1 MARLFITKREI
12 DFVSDIAKEVIKDVI
27 GQKIYYYNISL
38 IKSKVHDLYAESPDK
53 IFEMPIVIDCRVKW
67 MSPEI
72 RTNSFGTE
80 EYYKLEAYIQG
91 RDMIQRG
98 INLNIG
104 DFFSYGDVFFEVT
117 SLFNMRNIFGQV
129 EHVDGYK
136 MMGTQSRQSNFV
148 SKVFGPTSEEHT
160 DADAVQRDFYQ
171 QRGFAEND
179 EGGTGDV
186 RDLVRKGILEPPI
199 SGPAKV
205 KSDLTGIPDDSSF
218 YDET

>member
-1 MARLFITKREI
+1 MSRLFITTREI
-12 DFVSDIAKEVIKDVI
+12 DFVNDITKEVIKDVI

-38 IKSKVHDLYAESPDK
+38 IKSKVHDLYYEAPDK

-72 RTNSFGTE
+72 RTNNFGTE
-80 EYYKLEAYIQG
+80 EYRKIEAYIQG

-117 SLFNMRNIFGQV
+117 SLFNMRNLFGQV

-136 MMGTQSRQSNFV
+136 ITAVQSRQSNFV

-160 DADAVQRDFYQ
+160 DVDAIQKDFYQ
-171 QRGFAEND
+171 QRGFVMND

-186 RDLVRKGILEPPI
+186 RDLVRRGVLDPPI

-205 KSDLTGIPDDSSF
+205 KATSESSTDDASF

>member
-1 MARLFITKREI
+1 MSRLFITKREI
-12 DFVSDIAKEVIKDVI
+12 DFVNDITKEIIKDVV

-53 IFEMPIVIDCRVKW
+53 IFEMPIVVDCRVKW
-67 MSPEI
+67 MPPEI
-72 RTNSFGTE
+72 RTNNFGTE
-80 EYYKLEAYIQG
+80 EYYKIEAYIQG

-98 INLNIG
+98 INMNIG

-117 SLFNMRNIFGQV
+117 SLFNMRNIYGQV
-129 EHVDGYK
+129 EHIDGWK
-136 MMGTQSRQSNFV
+136 MTATQSRQSNFV

-160 DADAVQRDFYQ
+160 DADAIQDNFYQ
-171 QRGFAEND
+171 QRGFAQND
-179 EGGTGDV
+179 EGVTGDS
-186 RDLVRKGILEPPI
+186 RDLVRRGVLDPPI

-205 KSDLTGIPDDSSF
+205 KADVGGTPDDSAF

>member
-12 DFVSDIAKEVIKDVI
+12 DFVNDITKEVIKDVI

-38 IKSKVHDLYAESPDK
+38 IKSKVHDIYAEAPDK
-53 IFEMPIVIDCRVKW
+53 IFEMPVVIDCRVKW
-67 MSPEI
+67 MSPEV
-72 RTNSFGTE
+72 RTNNFGTE
-80 EYYKLEAYIQG
+80 DFYKIEAYVQG

-104 DFFSYGDVFFEVT
+104 DFFTYGDVFFEVT
-117 SLFNMRNIFGQV
+117 SLFNMRNLFGQV
-129 EHVDGYK
+129 EHVDGWK
-136 MMGTQSRQSNFV
+136 ITGVQSRQSNFV

-160 DADAVQRDFYQ
+160 DADAIQGDFYQ
-171 QRGFAEND
+171 QRGFDRND

-186 RDLVRKGILEPPI
+186 RDLVRRGVLDPPI

-205 KSDLTGIPDDSSF
+205 KADGGESIEDASF

>member
-12 DFVSDIAKEVIKDVI
+12 DFVSDITKEVIKDVV

-38 IKSKVHDLYAESPDK
+38 IKSKVHDLYAESPEK
-53 IFEMPIVIDCRVKW
+53 IFEMPVVIDCRVRW
-67 MSPEI
+67 MPPEV
-72 RTNSFGTE
+72 RTNAFGTE
-80 EYYKLEAYIQG
+80 EYYKIEAYVQG

-117 SLFNMRNIFGQV
+117 SLFNMRNLFGQI
-129 EHVDGYK
+129 EHIDGWK
-136 MMGTQSRQSNFV
+136 VSATQSRQSNFV

-160 DADAVQRDFYQ
+160 NPDAVQEDFFQ
-171 QRGFAEND
+171 QRGFAQND
-179 EGGTGDV
+179 EGFTGDT
-186 RDLVRKGILEPPI
+186 RDLVRRGVLDPPI

-205 KSDLTGIPDDSSF
+205 KANVGESRDDAAF

>member
-12 DFVSDIAKEVIKDVI
+12 DFISDITKEVIKDVV

-38 IKSKVHDLYAESPDK
+38 IKSKVHDLYAESPEK
-53 IFEMPIVIDCRVKW
+53 IFEMPVVIDCFVKW
-67 MSPEI
+67 QSPEI
-72 RTNSFGTE
+72 RTNNFGTE
-80 EYYKLEAYIQG
+80 EYYKIEAYIQG

-98 INLNIG
+98 INVNIG

-117 SLFNMRNIFGQV
+117 SVFNMRNIYGQV
-129 EHVDGYK
+129 EHIDGWK
-136 MMGTQSRQSNFV
+136 VSGTQSRQSNFV

-160 DADAVQRDFYQ
+160 DKDAVQGNFYQ
-171 QRGFAEND
+171 QRGFENNE
-179 EGGTGDV
+179 EGRTGDE
-186 RDLVRKGILEPPI
+186 RDLVRRGVLDPPI

-205 KSDLTGIPDDSSF
+205 LTRDGRDIDDASF